1 MKRVFLDTNVAL
13 DYVLER
19 FPFVDDAEEIFAMA
33 AGGEI
38 SLLMSAMSFP
48 NMAYIARKQYP
59 GKTIYDVLEQ
69 LRLMVEPVPISV
81 EALDNAL
88 LSQANDFEDALQYF
102 SALSAGADCIVT
114 RNVKD
119 FPFATIPVMLP
130 AEFLDMME
138 SHS

>member
-13 DYVLER
+13 DLILER

-33 AGGEI
+33 NDGEI
-38 SLLMSAMSFP
+38 QLLMSAMSFP

-59 GKTIYDVLEQ
+59 GNMIYGVLEQ

-81 EALDNAL
+81 ESLDNAL
-88 LSQANDFEDALQYF
+88 LLQAGDFEDAIQYY
-102 SALSAGADCIVT
+102 SALSARADCIVT

-119 FPFATIPVMLP
+119 FPFSRIPVMLP
-130 AEFLDMME
+130 SEFLE
-138 SHS
+138 

>member
-1 MKRVFLDTNVAL
+1 MCWS
-13 DYVLER
+13 

-48 NMAYIARKQYP
+48 NMAYIARKQYL

-102 SALSAGADCIVT
+102 SALSAEADCIIT

-130 AEFLDMME
+130 TEFLDMME

>member
-19 FPFVDDAEEIFAMA
+19 LPFADDAEEIFAMA
-33 AGGEI
+33 SEGEI
-38 SLLMSAMSFP
+38 CLLMSAMSFP

-59 GKTIYDVLEQ
+59 GKTIYNVLEQ
-69 LRLMVEPVPISV
+69 LRTMVEPVPVSI

-102 SALSAGADCIVT
+102 SALSVGADSIVT

-119 FPFATIPVMLP
+119 YPYSEIPVLLP
-130 AEFLDMME
+130 AQFLAQ
-138 SHS
+138 SNT